1 MILGLNH
8 VNDYLDMVEAHVQG
22 SRPPPIMWGSC
33 PTLFDSSQAPE
44 GKHTAFM
51 WQKMPYH
58 LDGDSANWDRERE
71 RVGQEMLAVMAKH
84 SRGLRDTV
92 IDHFVRSPLDVERT
106 FPNMKYGDLLIG
118 AFTNNQIVANRPFE
132 GAGHYRG
139 HVRGM
144 YLCGSSSHP
153 GGNVTGLPGYN
164 CAQVLSADLGLKADW
179 APEPIADRLARL

>member
-1 MILGLNH
+1 
-8 VNDYLDMVEAHVQG
+8 
-22 SRPPPIMWGSC
+22 
-33 PTLFDSSQAPE
+33 
-44 GKHTAFM
+44 
-51 WQKMPYH
+51 
-58 LDGDSANWDRERE
+58 
-71 RVGQEMLAVMAKH
+71 MAKH

-118 AFTNNQIVANRPFE
+118 AFTNDQIGANRPFE

-164 CAQVLSADLGLKADW
+164 CAQVLSADLGLKSDW